1 MDKLNSSNNPYQG
14 KKYSFY
20 MGNLNLRTSESD
32 LKKLIQSVGV
42 KDIVEVK
49 LMKDEY
55 GQTKGYAV
63 VHLQYEAS
71 KISITEK
78 LSSVK
83 FHGKN
88 LRVLQY
94 NKKNKR
100 KLEKQYLAF
109 PKDNP
114 QIPPAGQATSVP
126 PPGLP
131 LPLPSTSVKTTD
143 SCQISLDDMPPVDL
157 PPFINTKVPPP
168 PGFPP
173 PYLAPPFF
181 PPPHFPPPQ
190 LPLLPQAS
198 CAGVSDPEDAMARN
212 RATSSIAIDWA
223 MEDAN
228 VGKYSSAVCLLENA
242 ASMLKQSALI
252 DDFRTKFLI
261 DSVEHCLCVVKEH
274 KREASVGDQGGL
286 DDDSKSKPECPPTL
300 DQNGIPGNSG
310 KIQEV
315 TKTAVGRGR
324 KIVAVIF
331 VVMIA
336 IFIAA
341 VFIYPSF
348 NL

>member
-100 KLEKQYLAF
+100 KLEKQYLALSEE
-109 PKDNP
+109 NH
-114 QIPPAGQATSVP
+114 QILIPPAGQVTIIP
-126 PPGLP
+126 PQNLP
-131 LPLPSTSVKTTD
+131 LPLPSTPVKTTD
-143 SCQISLDDMPPVDL
+143 ICQVSLVDL
-157 PPFINTKVPPP
+157 PPLINTKVPPP
-168 PGFPP
+168 PCFPPP
-173 PYLAPPFF
+173 PYLASPFF
-181 PPPHFPPPQ
+181 PPPHFPPP
-190 LPLLPQAS
+190 
-198 CAGVSDPEDAMARN
+198 
-212 RATSSIAIDWA
+212 
-223 MEDAN
+223 
-228 VGKYSSAVCLLENA
+228 
-242 ASMLKQSALI
+242 
-252 DDFRTKFLI
+252 
-261 DSVEHCLCVVKEH
+261 
-274 KREASVGDQGGL
+274 
-286 DDDSKSKPECPPTL
+286 
-300 DQNGIPGNSG
+300 
-310 KIQEV
+310 
-315 TKTAVGRGR
+315 
-324 KIVAVIF
+324 
-331 VVMIA
+331 
-336 IFIAA
+336 
-341 VFIYPSF
+341 
-348 NL
+348 